1 MKIEKKRILHL
12 AGSTKNDFYFDL
24 GVTYC
29 RQCDACPDI
38 DRETYEFFFAIVHID
53 ATWSFP
59 QTLDKV
65 AISESTRYSEKDAIQ
80 KILDLKIDGMVPH
93 MFCMDGVT
101 YYRSLFDKMGIPF
114 VGSKEHTVLKAI
126 DKGITK
132 EALKT
137 GGVQVPGGEVLIQG
151 KNEYPKEKIDFPCI
165 VKPCNEDNSFGLSLV
180 KKEEDLPKAIEYAFD
195 YSKRILVD
203 QYIAGREIR
212 VAVIEENDG
221 SLTALPKLEYFVDE
235 IRTTEKKYAIK
246 DGKLTDNPQAD
257 VKQEGDR
264 QCPATLTPELE
275 RRIDEQAK
283 KAHKVLK
290 CTHYSLWDMRI
301 DEDGQPF
308 ILEGCLFCSF
318 SPLSVI
324 PSIADKSD
332 REDLKHP
339 NLLHMFLHSI
349 TSK

>member
-1 MKIEKKRILHL
+1 MNLEKKRILHL

-29 RQCDACPDI
+29 RQCYECPDL
-38 DRETYEFFFAIVHID
+38 DREQFEYFFAIVHTD

-59 QTLDKV
+59 ETPDKMV
-65 AISESTRYSEKDAIQ
+65 ISKSSRYSEKDAIK

-93 MFCMDGVT
+93 MFCMEGVT
-101 YYRSLFDKMGIPF
+101 YYRSLFDNMGIPF
-114 VGSKEHTVLKAI
+114 VGNKERAILKAV

-132 EALKT
+132 ETLKN
-137 GGVQVPGGEVLIQG
+137 GGVQVPKGIILVQG
-151 KNEYPKEKIDFPCI
+151 KNEYPKEKIIFPCI

-180 KKEEDLPKAIEYAFD
+180 KKEEDLRKAIEHAFH
-195 YSKRILVD
+195 YSKRILID

-212 VAVIEENDG
+212 VAVLEENDG
-221 SLTALPKLEYFVDE
+221 SLTTLPKLEYFVDE

-246 DGKLTDNPQAD
+246 DGKLTENPQAD

-264 QCPATLTPELE
+264 QCPASLTPELE
-275 RRIDEQAK
+275 RRIDEQAQ

-301 DEDGQPF
+301 DENDQPY
-308 ILEGCLFCSF
+308 ILEACLFCSF

-332 REDLKHP
+332 REDLMHP
-339 NLLHMFLHSI
+339 NMFHMFLHRI
-349 TSK
+349 TS